1 MLLTLQAKFRV
12 RGSPLDDI
20 GSVNTYIGLVACA
33 KYASSVLN
41 LSGTDHS
48 LLSESNATFRAEDSR
63 TETVKAGSRA
73 WP

>member
-20 GSVNTYIGLVACA
+20 GSINTYIGLVVYV
-33 KYASSVLN
+33 KYTSSVLN
-41 LSGTDHS
+41 LSGTNHS

-63 TETVKAGSRA
+63 TETIKASSRV
-73 WP
+73 